1 MHELDE
7 AATRQWNGSPCAG
20 VFHNARMPDDD
31 TDKRLTDLEVK
42 ASFTEDLV
50 DHLNDLVARQQEQI
64 ELLIREVGKLKDRAP
79 DTGGGATRDPREDL
93 PPHY

>member
-1 MHELDE
+1 
-7 AATRQWNGSPCAG
+7 
-20 VFHNARMPDDD
+20 MPNPTADD

-64 ELLIREVGKLKDRAP
+64 DLLIREVGKLKERAP
-79 DTGGGATRDPREDL
+79 DTGGGAPRDARDEL

>member
-1 MHELDE
+1 MERHP
-7 AATRQWNGSPCAG
+7 T
-20 VFHNARMPDDD
+20 

-50 DHLNDLVARQQEQI
+50 DHLNDLVTRQQAQI
-64 ELLIREVGKLKDRAP
+64 DLLIREVGKLKERAP
-79 DTGGGATRDPREDL
+79 DTGAGSTTRDAREDI